1 MYKYFTF
8 LFALLFVAQ
17 FTSAQDKSIYAT
29 PFIEVNGFAEKEI
42 IPDEIYLAITI
53 RERESGKDKVSIE
66 KQQEDLR
73 KALNSLNIPLENLT
87 ISDAQADYIRV
98 KLKRNEVISQSE
110 FQLKLK
116 NAKEVADVI
125 EKLDEIKIND
135 VHISRVTHSKI
146 KEFNKELEIEAIKAA
161 KEKAIYLTAAIDQKI
176 GGALTI
182 NETFDGR
189 GYQQFD
195 EIQIQS
201 YKRNVAASYE
211 SSVDKL
217 TDSITFQKIKLYK
230 TMKVTFEI
238 K

>member
-17 FTSAQDKSIYAT
+17 FASAQDKSIYAT
-29 PFIEVNGFAEKEI
+29 PFIEVSGFAEKEI

-125 EKLDEIKIND
+125 GKLDEIKIND
-135 VHISRVTHSKI
+135 VHISKVSHSKI

-161 KEKAIYLTAAIDQKI
+161 KEKAIYLTAAINQKI

-195 EIQIQS
+195 EVQIQ

-211 SSVDKL
+211 SLENKL
-217 TDSITFQKIKLYK
+217 TDDITFQKIKLYK